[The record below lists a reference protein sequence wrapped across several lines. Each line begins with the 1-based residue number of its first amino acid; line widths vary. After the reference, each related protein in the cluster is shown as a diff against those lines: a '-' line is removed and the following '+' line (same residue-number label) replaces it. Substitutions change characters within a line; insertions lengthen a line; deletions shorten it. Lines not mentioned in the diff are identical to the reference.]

1 MFKLFVYRSLGFRSN
16 GTLYSSHGCVAIP
29 CNSPPSTSF
38 IAEHLNSL
46 EDPRL
51 GRNKDR
57 LLIDILTISICAVI
71 CGAENQPRA

>member
-1 MFKLFVYRSLGFRSN
+1 MARSIRPMAALQF
-16 GTLYSSHGCVAIP
+16 LAIV
-29 CNSPPSTSF
+29 PPSTSF

>member
-1 MFKLFVYRSLGFRSN
+1 MFKLFVYRSLGFRSMARSIRPMAA
-16 GTLYSSHGCVAIP
+16 LQFLAIV
-29 CNSPPSTSF
+29 PSTSF

-51 GRNKDR
+51 GRNKDH